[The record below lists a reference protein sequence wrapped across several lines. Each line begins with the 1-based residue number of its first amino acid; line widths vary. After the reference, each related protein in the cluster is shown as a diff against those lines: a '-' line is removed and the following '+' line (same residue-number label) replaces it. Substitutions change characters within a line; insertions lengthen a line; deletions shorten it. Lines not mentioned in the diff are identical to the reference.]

1 MHYLDEAAQFV
12 YALQFKD
19 IPPQV
24 VDRARM
30 IVLDSVGVMIAGS
43 REAHVGAMA
52 KALRI
57 RGSNGR
63 SLFLTDGR
71 RGDAGDAA
79 LINGVSICAHVAEEG
94 HKYARGHVAAYVV
107 PAVLAVAEERNLSGA
122 EFLTALV
129 AAYELVARLGMACR
143 VREGMHPSGT
153 WGTVGCSAV
162 VAKMMGLQ
170 PGQIRETMNVA
181 APLTLATSWNAAEE
195 GALVRD
201 LYSGSGGTGAVWAP
215 RWVEAGITGSADDV
229 VEIFGKV
236 SSETFDSGI
245 VSDGLGSRW
254 EILRNYFKV
263 HACCRNFQSGIDV
276 AVDLRKS
283 PQLPDTAAISAI
295 NVDTFSAPALHNT
308 NPMPGNLLAAR
319 ESLPVSLALTLIHG
333 KCDQSVYTQ
342 EHVSNPEVKRLA
354 SLVRINLDPDLDK
367 LYPDCRPT
375 RVTVTLAS
383 GKTLSGYE
391 DVALGDPARPVS
403 EAMLRSKF
411 HANASPVGLNT
422 VAKLEQIIAEVE
434 SLKSIS
440 MLTECL
446 ATTNAVAHA

>member
-12 YALQFKD
+12 HTLQFRD
-19 IPPQV
+19 LPGDV
-24 VDRARM
+24 VERARL
-30 IVLDSVGVMIAGS
+30 ILLDSMGVMIAGS

-52 KALRI
+52 RALRV

-107 PAVLAVAEERNLSGA
+107 PAVLAVAEERNLGGA
-122 EFLTALV
+122 AFLAALV

-153 WGTVGCSAV
+153 WGTVGCAAA

-170 PGQIRETMNVA
+170 PAQIRETMNVA
-181 APLTLATSWNAAEE
+181 APLTLATSWAAAEE

-201 LYSGSGGTGAVWAP
+201 LYSGTGGTGAVWAP
-215 RWVEAGITGSADDV
+215 RWVEAGVTGSADDV
-229 VEIFGKV
+229 AGIFGKV
-236 SSETFDSGI
+236 SSETFDAAI
-245 VSDGLGSRW
+245 VRDGLGTRW

-276 AVDLRKS
+276 AVDLHHS
-283 PQLPDTAAISAI
+283 QLPDTSAI
-295 NVDTFSAPALHNT
+295 RSITVDTFSAPALHNT
-308 NPMPGNLLAAR
+308 SPTPGNLLAAR

-342 EHVSNPEVKRLA
+342 ENVSHPEVRRLA
-354 SLVRINLDPDLDK
+354 ALARINLDPDLDK

-375 RVTVTLAS
+375 RVTIGLAS

-403 EAMLRSKF
+403 EDLLRTKF
-411 HANASPVGLNT
+411 HANASSIGANA
-422 VAKLEQIIAEVE
+422 VAKLEQAIAKVE
-434 SLKSIS
+434 TLDSIS
-440 MLTECL
+440 ALTQCL
-446 ATTNAVAHA
+446 VPSDAMAHA